1 MKRKGLLIVLS
12 GPSGVGKDTVLKGVM
27 EKDECLKR
35 SISVTTRA
43 PRTGEIN
50 GVHYHFITQEQYDKM
65 LEEGD
70 FLEHETVHGNSY
82 ATPASY
88 VEKLREEGYDAA
100 LVIDVKGGLSVKK
113 TVPDAVLICI
123 LPNSMEGLYSRLS
136 GRQTDSPDVIKLRMR
151 NAEGEIKKAL
161 EYDYAVVN
169 DDLEQCRG
177 EVLEIIKALGSDDAN
192 ERVKAE
198 KYCVKNNI
206 EYIKNLIGGGN

>member
-27 EKDECLKR
+27 EKDACLKR

-113 TVPDAVLICI
+113 TVPDAVLIFI

-136 GRQTDSPDVIKLRMR
+136 GRQTDSPDVIALRMR

>member
-27 EKDECLKR
+27 EKDACLKR

-113 TVPDAVLICI
+113 TVPDAVLIFI

-169 DDLEQCRG
+169 DDLEQCRS

>member
-65 LEEGD
+65 VEEGA

-113 TVPDAVLICI
+113 TVPDAVLIFI

>member
-27 EKDECLKR
+27 EKDACLKR

-113 TVPDAVLICI
+113 TVPNAVLIFI

-177 EVLEIIKALGSDDAN
+177 EVLEIIKALGSDDAK

>member
-1 MKRKGLLIVLS
+1 M
-12 GPSGVGKDTVLKGVM
+12 D
-27 EKDECLKR
+27 CLKR

-113 TVPDAVLICI
+113 TVPDAVLIFI

-151 NAEGEIKKAL
+151 NAKGEIKKAL

-177 EVLEIIKALGSDDAN
+177 EVLEIIKALGSDDAK

>member
-27 EKDECLKR
+27 EKDPCLKR

-113 TVPDAVLICI
+113 TVPDAVLIFI
-123 LPNSMEGLYSRLS
+123 LPNSMTGLYSRLS

-177 EVLEIIKALGSDDAN
+177 EVLEIIKALGSDDAK
-192 ERVKAE
+192 ERAKAE

>member
-27 EKDECLKR
+27 EKDACLKR

-113 TVPDAVLICI
+113 TVPDAVLIFI

-169 DDLEQCRG
+169 DDLEQCRC

>member
-27 EKDECLKR
+27 EKDACLKR
-35 SISVTTRA
+35 SISVTTRV

-113 TVPDAVLICI
+113 TVPDAVLIFI

>member
-27 EKDECLKR
+27 EKYPCLKR
-35 SISVTTRA
+35 SVSVTTRA

-113 TVPDAVLICI
+113 TVPDAVLIFI

-136 GRQTDSPDVIKLRMR
+136 GRQTDSPDVIALRMR

-177 EVLEIIKALGSDDAN
+177 EVLEIIKALGSDDAK

>member
-27 EKDECLKR
+27 EKDACLKR

-113 TVPDAVLICI
+113 TVPDAVLIFI

-206 EYIKNLIGGGN
+206 EYIKNLIGRGN

>member
-27 EKDECLKR
+27 EKDACLKR

-113 TVPDAVLICI
+113 TVQDAVLIFI

>member
-27 EKDECLKR
+27 EKDACLKR

-113 TVPDAVLICI
+113 TVPDAVLIFI

-136 GRQTDSPDVIKLRMR
+136 GRQTDSQDVIKLRMR

-177 EVLEIIKALGSDDAN
+177 EVLEIIKALGSDDAK

>member
-27 EKDECLKR
+27 EKDACLKR

-113 TVPDAVLICI
+113 TVPDAVLIFI

>member
-27 EKDECLKR
+27 EKDACLKR

-113 TVPDAVLICI
+113 TVPDAVLIFI

-169 DDLEQCRG
+169 DDLEECRG
-177 EVLEIIKALGSDDAN
+177 EVLEIIKALGSDDAK

>member
-27 EKDECLKR
+27 EKDACLKR

-88 VEKLREEGYDAA
+88 VEKLREKGYDAA

-113 TVPDAVLICI
+113 TVPDAVLIFI

>member
-27 EKDECLKR
+27 EKDACLKR

-70 FLEHETVHGNSY
+70 FLEQETVHGNSY

-113 TVPDAVLICI
+113 TVPDAVLIFI

>member
-27 EKDECLKR
+27 EKDACLKR

-50 GVHYHFITQEQYDKM
+50 GVHYHFITQDQYDKM

-113 TVPDAVLICI
+113 TVPDAVLIFI

>member
-1 MKRKGLLIVLS
+1 MS

-27 EKDECLKR
+27 EKDACLKR

-113 TVPDAVLICI
+113 TVPDAVLIFI

-136 GRQTDSPDVIKLRMR
+136 GRQTDSPAVIKLRMR

>member
-27 EKDECLKR
+27 EKDACLKR

-113 TVPDAVLICI
+113 TVPDAVLIFI

-192 ERVKAE
+192 ERLKAE

>member
-27 EKDECLKR
+27 EKDACLKR

-113 TVPDAVLICI
+113 NVPDAVLIFI
-123 LPNSMEGLYSRLS
+123 LPNSMTGLYSRLS
-136 GRQTDSPDVIKLRMR
+136 GRQTDSPGVIALRMR

-177 EVLEIIKALGSDDAN
+177 EVLEIIKALGSDDAK
-192 ERVKAE
+192 ERAKAE

>member
-27 EKDECLKR
+27 EKDACLKR

-88 VEKLREEGYDAA
+88 VEKLREEGYDVA

-113 TVPDAVLICI
+113 TVPDAVLIFI

>member
-1 MKRKGLLIVLS
+1 M
-12 GPSGVGKDTVLKGVM
+12 
-27 EKDECLKR
+27 
-35 SISVTTRA
+35 
-43 PRTGEIN
+43 
-50 GVHYHFITQEQYDKM
+50 
-65 LEEGD
+65 
-70 FLEHETVHGNSY
+70 
-82 ATPASY
+82 
-88 VEKLREEGYDAA
+88 
-100 LVIDVKGGLSVKK
+100 KK
-113 TVPDAVLICI
+113 TVPDAVLIFI
-123 LPNSMEGLYSRLS
+123 LPNSMEGLYSRLN

-206 EYIKNLIGGGN
+206 EYIKNLIGRGN

>member
-27 EKDECLKR
+27 EKDACLKR

-70 FLEHETVHGNSY
+70 FLEHETVHGNTY

-113 TVPDAVLICI
+113 TVPDAVLIFI
-123 LPNSMEGLYSRLS
+123 LPNSMEGLYSRLN

-169 DDLEQCRG
+169 YDLEQCRG

-206 EYIKNLIGGGN
+206 EYIKNLIGRGN

>member
-27 EKDECLKR
+27 EKDACLKR

-113 TVPDAVLICI
+113 TVPDAVLIFI

-151 NAEGEIKKAL
+151 NAKGEIKKAL

>member
-27 EKDECLKR
+27 EKDACLKR

-70 FLEHETVHGNSY
+70 FLEYETVHGNSY

-113 TVPDAVLICI
+113 TVPDAVLIFI

>member
-27 EKDECLKR
+27 EKDACLKR

-113 TVPDAVLICI
+113 TVPDAVLIFI

-177 EVLEIIKALGSDDAN
+177 EVLEIIKALGSDDAK

>member
-27 EKDECLKR
+27 EKDPCLKR
-35 SISVTTRA
+35 SVSVTTRA

-113 TVPDAVLICI
+113 TVPDAVLIFI

>member
-27 EKDECLKR
+27 EKDACLKR

-113 TVPDAVLICI
+113 TVPDAVLIFI
-123 LPNSMEGLYSRLS
+123 LPNSMQGLYSRLN

-206 EYIKNLIGGGN
+206 EYIKNLIGRGN